1 MESDGCRSA
10 SRQSGGSSAGAEQSS
25 STQGIFT
32 AKVSKE
38 WDGAAPKCHC
48 RVYAVLY
55 LSKTSKNPNRLFF
68 GCPFFKISFQYW
80 NFFLWLDHHTV
91 KFEKKNDLNVVKEEG
106 EEYDVEV
113 HFRKL
118 RIENKVAELEG
129 RVCLIEK
136 KNLLKTWLGWICV
149 IGVFMSLFVKGLK

>member
-68 GCPFFKISFQYW
+68 GCPFFK
-80 NFFLWLDHHTV
+80 
-91 KFEKKNDLNVVKEEG
+91 FEKNNDLKAVKEEG
-106 EEYDVEV
+106 EEYDVKV
-113 HFRKL
+113 HFRRL

-129 RVCLIEK
+129 RVELEVDV
-136 KNLLKTWLGWICV
+136 NSHGTE
-149 IGVFMSLFVKGLK
+149 M